1 MFAIIKKIA
10 KLIGNSR
17 TIQLKKVESII
28 AIDKRFNETFRFS
41 GKEMSASFRRQP
53 EWKFIVAYRRFQA
66 NRDNVVGIYYR
77 YKLDCIERMTGIHI
91 ENNPNF
97 GKGLLSGITD
107 ELL

>member
-77 YKLDCIERMTGIHI
+77 QVFI
-91 ENNPNF
+91 
-97 GKGLLSGITD
+97 
-107 ELL
+107 